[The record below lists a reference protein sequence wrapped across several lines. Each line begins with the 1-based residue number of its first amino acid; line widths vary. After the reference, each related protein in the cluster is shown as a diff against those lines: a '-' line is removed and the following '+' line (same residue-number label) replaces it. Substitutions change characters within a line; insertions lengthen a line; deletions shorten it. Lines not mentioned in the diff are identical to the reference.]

1 LTTLPFCHTISP
13 QQNYI
18 ATEELETYGGIMR
31 IQFRYTA
38 AALAAILFLL
48 LAPRTASAQDRLSDR
63 DVEALM
69 KNLKQDTKPFVSTFT
84 SAVSKSNV
92 RKTTQEK
99 IYKALAK
106 TFQAQVDDMLNGFQ
120 SKHKA
125 DTTLPAVIQSA
136 HQIDD
141 VFIDVQLEGSAK
153 PDWLKCKA
161 TLQRI
166 AAQFNVPY

>member
-1 LTTLPFCHTISP
+1 
-13 QQNYI
+13 
-18 ATEELETYGGIMR
+18 MR

-38 AALAAILFLL
+38 AAVAAILFML
-48 LAPRTASAQDRLSDR
+48 LAPRAASAQERMSDH
-63 DVEALM
+63 DVLELM
-69 KNLKQDTKPFVSTFT
+69 KNLRQDTKPFVSTFT
-84 SAVSKSNV
+84 SSVSKSGV

-106 TFQAQVDDMLNGFQ
+106 TFQQQVEEMVSNFE
-120 SKHKA
+120 SKHNA
-125 DTTLPAVIQSA
+125 DATLPPVLQSA

-161 TLQRI
+161 ALQRI
-166 AAQFNVPY
+166 ATQFNVAYN

>member
-1 LTTLPFCHTISP
+1 
-13 QQNYI
+13 
-18 ATEELETYGGIMR
+18 MR
-31 IQFRYTA
+31 IQFRYPA
-38 AALAAILFLL
+38 ATLVAILFTL
-48 LAPRTASAQDRLSDR
+48 LAAHPASAQERLSDR

-84 SAVSKSNV
+84 SALTKSNV
-92 RKTTQEK
+92 RKTTQEA

-106 TFQAQVDDMLNGFQ
+106 TFKEQVDEMLSAYQ
-120 SKHKA
+120 SRHNVDA
-125 DTTLPAVIQSA
+125 TLPAVLQSA

-161 TLQRI
+161 SLQRI
-166 AAQFNVPY
+166 AAQFNIAYN